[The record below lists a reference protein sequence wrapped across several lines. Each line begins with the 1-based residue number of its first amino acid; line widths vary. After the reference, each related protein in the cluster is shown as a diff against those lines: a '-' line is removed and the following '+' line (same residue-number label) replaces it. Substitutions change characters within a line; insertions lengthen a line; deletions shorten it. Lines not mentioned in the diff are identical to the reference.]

1 MQSSRKPDAVAPSPA
16 ADAAGPDSAGLDAA
30 GPDAA
35 AAEAADPAAVE
46 QLAARLPSTE
56 ETGVRRLALL
66 GSTGSIGT
74 QALQVVA
81 ANPGRF
87 DVLALAAG
95 RATEQ
100 LAAQVAA
107 TGAAVV
113 GIAVDGGTAENPQNP
128 PLVEA
133 LAEAGVAHEVQIH
146 TGEDAAEAC
155 ADVGADVVLNGM
167 TGSVGLRPTLAALD
181 SGATLALANKES
193 LVVGGALVAAAVQRP
208 GQVVP
213 VDSEH
218 SALAQALSSG
228 RHERGLCAATHMPHR
243 PGASEVRRLIITASG
258 GPFRGWD
265 AARLAEV
272 TPRQALRH
280 PNFAM
285 GRMVTTN
292 SATMVNK
299 ALEVVEAHLLFDV
312 PLDDIVPVVH
322 PQQIIHSLVEFRD
335 GSTLAQAGPPRML
348 VPIALGLSWPHRLAA
363 VDEPV
368 DWTRPMSWDF
378 EPLDDAAFPAVRL
391 AKQAAAAS
399 PTHMAVYNAANEQ
412 AVEAF
417 HAGRLS
423 FPGILATVQQV
434 LAAHDGGTAQTPSLE
449 DVLGAEHR
457 ARALAE
463 EHIAAA
469 RRTVGG

>member
-1 MQSSRKPDAVAPSPA
+1 MQSSRKPDADADPSPA
-16 ADAAGPDSAGLDAA
+16 AA

-35 AAEAADPAAVE
+35 GPAAADPDAAAAAVADPAAVE
-46 QLAARLPSTE
+46 HLAARLPSTA

-87 DVLALAAG
+87 EVLALAAG

-107 TGAAVV
+107 TGATVV

-133 LAEAGVAHEVQIH
+133 LADAGVGHEVQIH

-155 ADVGADVVLNGM
+155 AGVGADVVLNGM

-228 RHERGLCAATHMPHR
+228 RHERGLCAATHMPHQ
-243 PGASEVRRLIITASG
+243 PGASEVHRLIITASG

-312 PLDDIVPVVH
+312 PLEDIVPVVH

-423 FPGILATVQQV
+423 FPGILATVQEV
-434 LAAHDGGTAQTPSLE
+434 LAAHDGGTAPTPSLE
-449 DVLGAEHR
+449 DVLGAEQQ